1 MREIRPYKTVRGA
14 TRALDNGGRFFNLFA
29 KAGDDIV
36 DSAELAKA
44 AGVYSTGQQNCSF
57 RWTIRLAGGE
67 SQSTISLATTHYP
80 ARGRKP

>member
-44 AGVYSTGQQNCSF
+44 DRDRERFA
-57 RWTIRLAGGE
+57 WRLR
-67 SQSTISLATTHYP
+67 LN
-80 ARGRKP
+80 